1 MVNLNLFFGSCL
13 LAFEKK
19 KYKFTHFKFIEL
31 PICNV
36 IFYNESTICCAPP
49 VISNPLQKKK
59 KKVPPPLWN
68 NKAMYSYFIYVL
80 SSPEPSKTYAPQTQ
94 THSHPQTQVFL
105 QISLPVF
112 HVIPEN
118 KIYFSAF
125 CAVEH
130 QLPLFCCHQTHTHT
144 LPPTVYFFPPDSE
157 EIKQTWSALWHVCL
171 FTPTQ

>member
-19 KYKFTHFKFIEL
+19 NTNLH
-31 PICNV
+31 
-36 IFYNESTICCAPP
+36 
-49 VISNPLQKKK
+49 ISNLLNYQYVMSYFIMNQPFVVPRLLYPTPFKKKK

-94 THSHPQTQVFL
+94 TYSHPQTQVFL

-144 LPPTVYFFPPDSE
+144 LPPTVYLFPPDSE

>member
-1 MVNLNLFFGSCL
+1 MCP
-13 LAFEKK
+13 AC
-19 KYKFTHFKFIEL
+19 YIQ
-31 PICNV
+31 
-36 IFYNESTICCAPP
+36 PP
-49 VISNPLQKKK
+49 SKKK

-144 LPPTVYFFPPDSE
+144 HTS
-157 EIKQTWSALWHVCL
+157 THCL
-171 FTPTQ
+171 FLSSRQRRDQTNMICSLTCLSFYTYSVEIPSNTTETESHTSQQDIFSHVNKVN

>member
-1 MVNLNLFFGSCL
+1 MCP
-13 LAFEKK
+13 AC
-19 KYKFTHFKFIEL
+19 YIQ
-31 PICNV
+31 
-36 IFYNESTICCAPP
+36 PP
-49 VISNPLQKKK
+49 SKKKK

-144 LPPTVYFFPPDSE
+144 HFHPLFIYFLQTAKRSNKHDLLSDMSVFLHLLSRNS
-157 EIKQTWSALWHVCL
+157 IKHNRDREPHESTGHFQPC
-171 FTPTQ
+171 